1 VVNAERSS
9 NHPLAKAISKHFAA
23 MKDVSLSIKE
33 IPGRGLEL
41 THQGMNLQVGKFP
54 YTVSDTF
61 KPIYDQA
68 THAGKTTVNIIC
80 EKKLIGFIALQDTVR
95 TEVVDAVKALISLGV
110 EPVMITGDKEE
121 TARAIA
127 LQMQI
132 PTVHANCLP
141 EEKVEVI
148 ENYRKQGKHVLMI
161 GDGINDAPSLATASI
176 GVSMGDGTDV
186 SLETADIVMMNNN
199 LANIPYLLTL
209 SKRTQA
215 IILQNVI
222 FSISVI
228 LLLLLSNIAGL
239 IVLRLGVL
247 GHELST
253 ILVILNS
260 LRLLRITTHKRS

>member
-1 VVNAERSS
+1 
-9 NHPLAKAISKHFAA
+9 
-23 MKDVSLSIKE
+23 
-33 IPGRGLEL
+33 
-41 THQGMNLQVGKFP
+41 
-54 YTVSDTF
+54 
-61 KPIYDQA
+61 
-68 THAGKTTVNIIC
+68 
-80 EKKLIGFIALQDTVR
+80 
-95 TEVVDAVKALISLGV
+95 VVDAVKALISLGV

-127 LQMQI
+127 VQMQI

-148 ENYRKQGKHVLMI
+148 ENYRQQGKHVLMI
-161 GDGINDAPSLATASI
+161 GDGINDAPSLAIASI

-260 LRLLRITTHKRS
+260 LRLLRIKVHKRS